1 MVAYSPSHSSW
12 HFQIALTYVTSSVL
26 PREPSQV
33 SRTGLASLFPLWGNL
48 RSWLNNIGKTYTA
61 IFETELAFKKALLF
75 VHCSSCY
82 LKGSLFNILS
92 EGVCNGIYLAI
103 PIWKCSVRR
112 ISTMMPAGNSL
123 AMEECCAKKKNVTS
137 SVEETILLSLVQIT
151 TMY

>member
-12 HFQIALTYVTSSVL
+12 HFRIALTYVISSVL
-26 PREPSQV
+26 PKEPSQLN
-33 SRTGLASLFPLWGNL
+33 RTGLSSLFPLWGNL

-61 IFETELAFKKALLF
+61 IFETEVAFKKAF
-75 VHCSSCY
+75 SYCSSCY

-92 EGVCNGIYLAI
+92 EGVCNGIYSAI
-103 PIWKCSVRR
+103 PIWKCSVMR

-123 AMEECCAKKKNVTS
+123 AIEECCAKKKNVTS
-137 SVEETILLSLVQIT
+137 SVKKTILLSLVQTT